1 EAKREAAKRAVP
13 RANGQRLT
21 RRRVPLSCIACRVR
35 KLKCNREKPCQNCI
49 VRGETIAASC
59 TYVEKADKK
68 SSNLSNP
75 RSDAEDMRKRLNR
88 LESSILSM
96 MDTNGNR
103 SETSAS
109 SLSHVSSAENN
120 SESPDQTGGQ
130 KISVDSRSTHWDAIL
145 NELGAMKDAW
155 SEENDKIEFS
165 NGPVPTGKPFRPSLL
180 SGLSQPPDRA
190 TIMESLPSR
199 EAADRLVSQFF
210 KSYTPSIPATFLV
223 HEATFLKQCNKHWE
237 NPAET
242 KIMWIGLL
250 FGAMGL
256 AMQSYTR
263 TGDIPPEY
271 QGTLPAMVDLYRIRA
286 AQCIVLADITKPV
299 EFTIETLMFYT
310 MLEYAVSRDGDMGTC
325 LLSGTIMRLALQQ
338 GYHRDPSEHP
348 NLTPFQGEMRRRV
361 WISLNQHELLFS
373 VLVGLPK
380 PVKYAECDTQPPRN
394 IHEEELYEDMKELP
408 PSRPLTEPTKVCF
421 QVVKSRLMRAYG
433 EVVEFLH
440 LLRPQP
446 FAEVMRLDLNLMKT
460 REMIP
465 AHLQLGDTLE
475 DMKDDQPATTM
486 EKYILQLFYH
496 KAIVLLHRKFWD
508 AAPEGTPPGKFYYS
522 RKTCVA
528 SAVALLDHQALM
540 HEGIRPGGPLVK
552 MKWYHFV
559 ITTHDFLLAAMVI
572 CLDVINLR
580 RQFPDNNFPPCV
592 ITEPQKLNAIL
603 RSRNIWA
610 DIVDDCRD
618 AKRAVTLLDAVLSK
632 LKIKGQREEKRTE
645 QIYQAQPLPAL
656 ATNPTAETLR
666 FDPYFTDQ
674 FALGGM
680 PLAGGF
686 PTTEDAIMQDTFP
699 DILSSDLSVPNDF
712 DWDAWDQFL
721 QVQQQSFTEA
731 VPFDFQMQSV

>member
-1 EAKREAAKRAVP
+1 
-13 RANGQRLT
+13 
-21 RRRVPLSCIACRVR
+21 
-35 KLKCNREKPCQNCI
+35 
-49 VRGETIAASC
+49 
-59 TYVEKADKK
+59 
-68 SSNLSNP
+68 
-75 RSDAEDMRKRLNR
+75 
-88 LESSILSM
+88 

-103 SETSAS
+103 SETPAS
-109 SLSHVSSAENN
+109 GLSHVSSGEST
-120 SESPDQTGGQ
+120 SEGPDQTGGQ

-145 NELGAMKDAW
+145 NEIGAMKDAW

-165 NGPVPTGKPFRPSLL
+165 NGPVPTRKPFRPSLV

-199 EAADRLVSQFF
+199 EAADRLVAHFF
-210 KSYTPSIPATFLV
+210 KSYTPSVPATFLV

-250 FGAMGL
+250 FGAMGH
-256 AMQSYTR
+256 AMQSYIR

-271 QGTLPAMVDLYRIRA
+271 QGTLPAMVDQYRICA
-286 AQCIVLADITKPV
+286 AQCIVLADITKPA
-299 EFTIETLMFYT
+299 EFTVETMMFYA
-310 MLEYAVSRDGDMGTC
+310 MLEYTDSRDGDIGIC

-338 GYHRDPSEHP
+338 GYHRDPSQHP

-361 WISLNQHELLFS
+361 WTGLNQHEVLFS
-373 VLVGLPK
+373 VLIGLPK

-408 PSRPLTEPTKVCF
+408 PSRPLTKPTVVCY
-421 QVVKSRLMRAYG
+421 QVVKARMMRAYG

-440 LLRPQP
+440 LIQPQP

-475 DMKDDQPATTM
+475 DMKDDQPATIM

-508 AAPEGTPPGKFYYS
+508 AAPEGTLRGKFYYS

-572 CLDVINLR
+572 CLDVMNLR
-580 RQFPDNNFPPCV
+580 RHFPDSNFPPCV

-656 ATNPTAETLR
+656 ATNPTAESLR

-680 PLAGGF
+680 PLPVEF
-686 PTTEDAIMQDTFP
+686 PVTEDAIMQDTFP

-712 DWDAWDQFL
+712 NWDVLDQFL
-721 QVQQQSFTEA
+721 QVPQQPFTEEI
-731 VPFDFQMQSV
+731 PYEFQMQSI